1 MRIRLMLAATL
12 LTPALA
18 CVAAPA
24 FAQGQSEGYKFLSA
38 VRDAKNNDVLE
49 MLGKPG
55 SNIIN
60 TRDVTSGEGALH
72 IVIKRSDEVYL
83 RFLLQKG
90 ADANLRDGK
99 GNTPLLL
106 AVTLGQT
113 NMIPILTAA
122 GGEPEPGQFGRRDT
136 VDPRG
141 AAPRRG
147 HDPGAAG
154 RERRPR
160 PGGHHGGH
168 VRPRLCQAGWTQPD
182 REQAAGRCAEE
193 GAQGGFG
200 PEVLSWSY
208 GRQRRQDH
216 DRLPSLEGR
225 GWGWVGPLVTRP

>member
-12 LTPALA
+12 LTPALV
-18 CVAAPA
+18 CVGAPA

-38 VRDAKNNDVLE
+38 VRDAKNNEVLE

-55 SNIIN
+55 SSIIN

-113 NMIPILTAA
+113 GMIPILTAA
-122 GGEPEPGQFGRRDT
+122 GANPNLANSAGETPLIRAVQRRDVGMIRVLLT
-136 VDPRG
+136 
-141 AAPRRG
+141 
-147 HDPGAAG
+147 
-154 RERRPR
+154 
-160 PGGHHGGH
+160 
-168 VRPRLCQAGWTQPD
+168 
-182 REQAAGRCAEE
+182 E
-193 GAQGGFG
+193 GADPDQADIMAGMSARDYAKQDGRNPVVSKLLADAPKKVRKAASG
-200 PEVLSWSY
+200 PKF
-208 GRQRRQDH
+208 
-216 DRLPSLEGR
+216 
-225 GWGWVGPLVTRP
+225 

>member
-38 VRDAKNNDVLE
+38 VRDAKNNEVLE

-72 IVIKRSDEVYL
+72 IVIKRGDEVYL

-122 GGEPEPGQFGRRDT
+122 GANPNLANSAGETPLIRAVQRRD
-136 VDPRG
+136 VGMIRVLLAENADPDQADIMAGMSARAYAKQDG
-141 AAPRRG
+141 RNPIVSKLLEDAPRK
-147 HDPGAAG
+147 
-154 RERRPR
+154 
-160 PGGHHGGH
+160 
-168 VRPRLCQAGWTQPD
+168 VRKAVS
-182 REQAAGRCAEE
+182 
-193 GAQGGFG
+193 G
-200 PEVLSWSY
+200 PKF
-208 GRQRRQDH
+208 
-216 DRLPSLEGR
+216 
-225 GWGWVGPLVTRP
+225 

>member
-38 VRDAKNNDVLE
+38 VRDAKNNEVLE

-90 ADANLRDGK
+90 ADA
-99 GNTPLLL
+99 
-106 AVTLGQT
+106 
-113 NMIPILTAA
+113 
-122 GGEPEPGQFGRRDT
+122 
-136 VDPRG
+136 
-141 AAPRRG
+141 
-147 HDPGAAG
+147 
-154 RERRPR
+154 
-160 PGGHHGGH
+160 
-168 VRPRLCQAGWTQPD
+168 D
-182 REQAAGRCAEE
+182 RKS
-193 GAQGGFG
+193 
-200 PEVLSWSY
+200 V
-208 GRQRRQDH
+208 
-216 DRLPSLEGR
+216 
-225 GWGWVGPLVTRP
+225 V